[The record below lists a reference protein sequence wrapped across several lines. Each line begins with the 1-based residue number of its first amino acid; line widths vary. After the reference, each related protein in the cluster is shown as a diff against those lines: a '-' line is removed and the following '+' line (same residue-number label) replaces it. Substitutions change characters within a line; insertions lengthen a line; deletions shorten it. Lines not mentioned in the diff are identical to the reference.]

1 MFISKTSAWKYTY
14 TFFIFL
20 DVHKMRDR
28 FIDSVKGGEEQ
39 VTDEGRPVRSFART
53 FFSALFSIDEEEE
66 INSDKELTSKDKR
79 MEIVVPSPSKTT
91 AVEDDQMLEEVK
103 ELPRES
109 KISLLLSII
118 YGLTGIDEPPTS
130 ERLPKMPE
138 ETEACREG
146 MPIGVDNR
154 GLDCDEEEL
163 RSSQPDPIA
172 GTETHHEIF
181 PNNAS
186 PDSRKT
192 NCSSLSLDVVKM
204 NSKPSVVSGD
214 PEPGLSDQSEPKTV
228 RVWLKDPHLYKV
240 GSFCLWWIAKRILN
254 ALGVKLCY
262 FKLKSSLLFLYVG
275 GRDLHMYK
283 GYSRRFICISAAIS
297 YLQGSV

>member
-1 MFISKTSAWKYTY
+1 
-14 TFFIFL
+14 
-20 DVHKMRDR
+20 MRDR
-28 FIDSVKGGEEQ
+28 FMDSVKGREDQ
-39 VTDEGRPVRSFART
+39 VTDEGRPVRSFARN

-66 INSDKELTSKDKR
+66 VNRNEEITSEDKS

-91 AVEDDQMLEEVK
+91 AVEDDQMLKEVK

-109 KISLLLSII
+109 KISVLLSIM
-118 YGLTGIDEPPTS
+118 YGLTGRDEPPAS

-138 ETEACREG
+138 ETEACRGG

-172 GTETHHEIF
+172 DTQTHHEIF

-214 PEPGLSDQSEPKTV
+214 PESGLSDQSGPTTV

-240 GSFCLWWIAKRILN
+240 SSFCLWRIAKRILN
-254 ALGVKLCY
+254 
-262 FKLKSSLLFLYVG
+262 VG
-275 GRDLHMYK
+275 GKTVLFQAEIVIVV
-283 GYSRRFICISAAIS
+283 SLRRWPRSSHVQRLFKTFHSHICRYFLFTRFSLRRYLNRLLKKLLTSLITRAFI
-297 YLQGSV
+297 